1 MPKTEEKQ
9 KKQDLGIFYTPPA
22 VANFIFEIL
31 TIWKNREDKESARWQ
46 SRKPRPHFPSV
57 ADPAVGEGVF
67 LKTAIEKGF
76 TEPDWIFGLDI
87 DENAV
92 RKWKEINMLKQF
104 GGKEKDLDAHFFHQ
118 NGLEPIKWEQH
129 ISTYR
134 YKLKQE
140 DIKKQQFDAVV
151 GNPPYG
157 GLGVDL
163 ENKKDPEA
171 IALLNVLEKYEIFWW
186 KKVKQTGQ
194 NKTEASL
201 SLLENFAQTPH
212 QSKLSAGRAETK
224 NHTLGM
230 SDVLKMA
237 ESIPIEILFT
247 ERFLQLAKPGGWVA
261 IIIPDGILTNSNAHY
276 VREFIANKAKI
287 EAIVSLPRGTF
298 KQAGT
303 SAKTSILF
311 LRKYKQD
318 EQPHYNYPIFLSSV
332 TAADEENFKKVV
344 KEYAKFYNHNNSMN
358 KSNQNNKIAIIKDE
372 SGKEAVMVRVDKTLK
387 EMMEEKPSSRWD
399 TEYWHP
405 KFDALSSGDPLGE
418 YIPDG
423 SRGITYGAIITGKKN
438 KHDEKGIPVI
448 GAEQILF
455 TGINLTDSE
464 KTSPNSPWDPERS
477 RAYERDLVF
486 VRSGVGSLGKS
497 AVYLGKDY
505 INVGCFVDRIHLENI
520 SPLYVD
526 VFLKTRF
533 GKLQIERLYAGVSG
547 TTNISFDQIKSIKI
561 SVLPEK
567 VQKNIEAEYKKMSAF
582 HDKAMEA
589 KKKGDE
595 AGYKKNIETAER
607 MLRDLIAR
615 TEAVIRGEREDVI

>member
-1 MPKTEEKQ
+1 MIMPKTEEKQ
-9 KKQDLGIFYTPPA
+9 KKQDLGIFYSPPA

-31 TIWKNREDKESARWQ
+31 TIWKNREDKKFARWQ
-46 SRKPRPHFPSV
+46 SRKPRPHFPSAV
-57 ADPAVGEGVF
+57 DPAVGEGVF
-67 LKTAIEKGF
+67 LKTAVEKGF

-163 ENKKDPEA
+163 KNKKNPEA
-171 IALLNVLEKYEIFWW
+171 IALLNALKKYEIFWW
-186 KKVKQTGQ
+186 KKVKQNGQ
-194 NKTEASL
+194 NKAEVTL
-201 SLLENFAQTPH
+201 SLFKNFAQT
-212 QSKLSAGRAETK
+212 ETK
-224 NHTLGM
+224 NRFLGITE
-230 SDVLKMA
+230 VAKIA
-237 ESIPIEILFT
+237 EGIPIEILFT

-261 IIIPDGILTNSNAHY
+261 IIVPDGILTNSNAHY
-276 VREFIANKAKI
+276 VREFIANKAKV

-318 EQPHYNYPIFLSSV
+318 EQPHYNYNYPIFLSSV

-358 KSNQNNKIAIIKDE
+358 KSNHNNKIAIIKDE

-387 EMMEEKPSSRWD
+387 ELMAEAPSSRWNV
-399 TEYWHP
+399 EYWRQEYLENL
-405 KFDALSSGDPLGE
+405 KVLQESGFEIATIGQYE
-418 YIPDG
+418 E
-423 SRGITYGAIITGKKN
+423 RITYGAIVTGKKDYSGN
-438 KHDEKGIPVI
+438 DVLLINQGNIS
-448 GAEQILF
+448 F
-455 TGINLTDSE
+455 TGLDLSDAKRIKE
-464 KTSPNSPWDPERS
+464 KSPWVIER
-477 RAYERDLVF
+477 AIVKDKTILIA
-486 VRSGVGSLGKS
+486 RSGVAGVGKNRITIAIKPPK
-497 AVYLGKDY
+497 AVVDS
-505 INVGCFVDRIHLENI
+505 FVDILDVKNI
-520 SPLYVD
+520 NPFYVV
-526 VFLKTRF
+526 VFWKSIFGWLQVERF
-533 GKLQIERLYAGVSG
+533 INGVG
-547 TTNISFDQIKSIKI
+547 TVNISFDEIRAIKI
-561 SVLPEK
+561 PILPEK
-567 VQKNIEAEYKKMSAF
+567 IQENIESEYKKMSAF

-607 MLRDLIAR
+607 MLRDLISR
-615 TEAVIRGEREDVI
+615 TEAVIRGERKDVV